1 MNPALSFCFGSV
13 FAVKYDKLVLGSFCE
28 ISLEWNILQKVCFVK
43 LNKRKGSRKC
53 SSDVKVMKIMK
64 LEQGIDTIDMNV
76 TIDCKIQNLFFFFF
90 THYHKNTH
98 LCKLS
103 SSCFEHRQVC
113 GLLMLCLHHS

>member
-1 MNPALSFCFGSV
+1 M
-13 FAVKYDKLVLGSFCE
+13 KYHKLVLGSFCE
-28 ISLEWNILQKVCFVK
+28 ISLEWNILQKVRFVK

-53 SSDVKVMKIMK
+53 SSDVKVKKIMK

-76 TIDCKIQNLFFFFF
+76 TIDCKIQIFFFFF
-90 THYHKNTH
+90 THDHKNTH

-103 SSCFEHRQVC
+103 SSYFKHRQVC